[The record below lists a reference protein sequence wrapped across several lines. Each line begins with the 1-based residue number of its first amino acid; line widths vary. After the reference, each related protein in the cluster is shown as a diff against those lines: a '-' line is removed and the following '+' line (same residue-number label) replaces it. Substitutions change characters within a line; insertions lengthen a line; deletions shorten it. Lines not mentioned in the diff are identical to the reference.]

1 MIEQVSRAIDKCA
14 QDRGHPIHAAVVR
27 HLAVA
32 AIDAMRPTDAV
43 IERAAEALREY
54 ELGNIEAC
62 YVKWERLNEK
72 IKQHFRGKV
81 RVVVDAV
88 GEA

>member
-1 MIEQVSRAIDKCA
+1 MTCPSERLSASQ
-14 QDRGHPIHAAVVR
+14 
-27 HLAVA
+27 
-32 AIDAMRPTDAV
+32 

-54 ELGNIEAC
+54 ELGNIEAG
-62 YVKWERLNEK
+62 YVKWDRLNEK

-88 GEA
+88 GKA

>member
-1 MIEQVSRAIDKCA
+1 MSEIKPSERLSAEQ
-14 QDRGHPIHAAVVR
+14 
-27 HLAVA
+27 
-32 AIDAMRPTDAV
+32 
-43 IERAAEALREY
+43 IERAAEALRDY
-54 ELGNIEAC
+54 ELQHNIVGPAP
-62 YVKWERLNEK
+62 WENLNEK

>member
-1 MIEQVSRAIDKCA
+1 MSETKPSERLSPEQ
-14 QDRGHPIHAAVVR
+14 
-27 HLAVA
+27 
-32 AIDAMRPTDAV
+32 

-54 ELGNIEAC
+54 ECQHSI
-62 YVKWERLNEK
+62 VKFTPWKHLNEK

>member
-1 MIEQVSRAIDKCA
+1 MSETKPSERLSESR
-14 QDRGHPIHAAVVR
+14 
-27 HLAVA
+27 
-32 AIDAMRPTDAV
+32 
-43 IERAAEALREY
+43 IERAAEALRDYEY
-54 ELGNIEAC
+54 RYSMVGFAR
-62 YVKWERLNEK
+62 WENLNEK